1 MTRRIQAMTISLAV
15 VLALAVVWQ
24 GCGGDDHNGR
34 GGSVTIKGN
43 VSSVTPAQAK
53 AESRSRLLAAAESIF
68 ASEAVAQSSCPA
80 RRILACV
87 SNGGGQPLLCEPV
100 DSDSC
105 LFSVSF
111 DVLNDFA
118 GGVFGFLDDTNDNG
132 VLDPGEAGTILTNL
146 LAPICPGSVV
156 TLNDVAI
163 DFTTQTATAASVEKN
178 PDTCTATATPTRSGT
193 ATATP
198 TRTRTPLPT
207 VTGTPPTPTPTRT
220 RTPTPNATATAIAG
234 MTATAIATQTG
245 TPANTPTGTTTPTG
259 TNTPYGYGASL
270 NQPPSTMLA
279 FLFGAGALGLIL
291 PQRRRR
297 DRGKH

>member
-24 GCGGDDHNGR
+24 GCGGDDHNGS
-34 GGSVTIKGN
+34 GSVTIMGN
-43 VSSVTPAQAK
+43 VSSVTGAQTK

-100 DSDSC
+100 SSDSC

-132 VLDPGEAGTILTNL
+132 VLDPGEAGTILSNP

-178 PDTCTATATPTRSGT
+178 PDTCTATATPTRSGS

-220 RTPTPNATATAIAG
+220 RTPT
-234 MTATAIATQTG
+234 QTG
-245 TPANTPTGTTTPTG
+245 TPASTPT
-259 TNTPYGYGASL
+259 YSYGASI